1 MTPSQQRNLT
11 HRATAK
17 EDGGNIRRSGA
28 AHACLG
34 TWDFWDSTPQIWRL
48 QTTELYSLT
57 LQAKS
62 LKSGRRQ
69 WKFLLGDS
77 GETLGHTTVGFRWQP
92 VILAVPCAMID
103 QKIHPIGLCSG
114 FFFNNF
120 IFRIYFISAPG
131 SGVTSLSWDRKR
143 TFVRTKETWIHSL
156 GNSVSILIQL
166 PEVTHRP
173 AGMDS

>member
-17 EDGGNIRRSGA
+17 EDGGQHQEEWGSTRLPWS
-28 AHACLG
+28 LG
-34 TWDFWDSTPQIWRL
+34 LLIWRL
-48 QTTELYSLT
+48 QTTELYALT

-62 LKSGRRQ
+62 LKSGRWQR
-69 WKFLLGDS
+69 KFLLGDS